1 MISLCPRVDAS
12 ASDLARNVYCVFGLP
27 IDALDMTEVIRQIDA
42 AVACRNRF
50 FLSTPNLDFLVRSRI
65 DPEFRE
71 TLLVSDLC
79 VADGMPI
86 VWLAWLIGVPLRQR
100 VSGSDI
106 FEALKTPARC
116 RQQLKVFLF
125 GGAEGVAAA
134 AAETINGVA
143 SGLICVGTIN
153 PGFGAVDAMSGD
165 DIIDTVN
172 SSGADLLAVSLG
184 AEKGQAWLHRNRKHL
199 TIPVRAHLGATINF
213 LAGGVKRA
221 PRGLQ
226 RLGLEWLWRIKEEPY
241 LWRRY
246 AHDGL
251 VLFQLL
257 LSRALPLAIINRW
270 HGLISKRKPEELLI
284 ITERYHDSVTIKVFG
299 DANRRTIGKAI
310 ACFQETLT
318 KWHATVVIDLGG
330 ARVIDERFLGLL
342 LMVRKYLKG
351 QGANLRFIGV
361 SSAMRRLFWLNEV
374 DCLLNNGIDR

>member
-1 MISLCPRVDAS
+1 
-12 ASDLARNVYCVFGLP
+12 
-27 IDALDMTEVIRQIDA
+27 
-42 AVACRNRF
+42 
-50 FLSTPNLDFLVRSRI
+50 
-65 DPEFRE
+65 
-71 TLLVSDLC
+71 
-79 VADGMPI
+79 
-86 VWLAWLIGVPLRQR
+86 
-100 VSGSDI
+100 
-106 FEALKTPARC
+106 
-116 RQQLKVFLF
+116 LF

-226 RLGLEWLWRIKEEPY
+226 RLGLEWPWRIKEEPY

>member
-1 MISLCPRVDAS
+1 M
-12 ASDLARNVYCVFGLP
+12 
-27 IDALDMTEVIRQIDA
+27 
-42 AVACRNRF
+42 
-50 FLSTPNLDFLVRSRI
+50 
-65 DPEFRE
+65 
-71 TLLVSDLC
+71 
-79 VADGMPI
+79 
-86 VWLAWLIGVPLRQR
+86 
-100 VSGSDI
+100 
-106 FEALKTPARC
+106 
-116 RQQLKVFLF
+116 
-125 GGAEGVAAA
+125 
-134 AAETINGVA
+134 INGVA

-184 AEKGQAWLHRNRKHL
+184 AEKGQAWLHRNPQAPHHPGPR
-199 TIPVRAHLGATINF
+199 PSRRDNQFFGR
-213 LAGGVKRA
+213 GVKRA

-226 RLGLEWLWRIKEEPY
+226 RLGLEWPWRIKEEPY

-251 VLFQLL
+251 L
-257 LSRALPLAIINRW
+257 LSRAPTACN
-270 HGLISKRKPEELLI
+270 HKPMARAHIQAETGGTVLI

-342 LMVRKYLKG
+342 TDGPEILE
-351 QGANLRFIGV
+351 GAGGEPEVHRGV
-361 SSAMRRLFWLNEV
+361 VCDAEAILA
-374 DCLLNNGIDR
+374 